1 MKQFLDKKKS
11 TMTQN
16 KLDSAYNDLCDVI
29 KKEMVERLPKKHVK
43 PLNSCKIKDVR
54 LGSHGGVRN

>member
-1 MKQFLDKKKS
+1 
-11 TMTQN
+11 MTQN

-43 PLNSCKIKDVR
+43 PSNSGNILVKDR
-54 LGSHGGVRN
+54 KLGSHGGVRN

>member
-1 MKQFLDKKKS
+1 
-11 TMTQN
+11 MTQN

-43 PLNSCKIKDVR
+43 PLQIVVIIKDGR
-54 LGSHGGVRN
+54 LGSHRGVRN